1 MSGLRRPPALGPGD
15 RVVYGGVAHTV
26 IGLAGAVIRL
36 ADAGGRVQALP
47 LASLMADPGF
57 ELAEVRERRMLPP
70 LAKLEDL
77 EPAVLERALWWERQL
92 QEVLGGPASGDAG
105 ASAGD
110 PAASSLASRER
121 VKAAQLA
128 ADGHAV
134 TARTVK
140 HMRQKY
146 QARGL
151 LGLVDGRSDKRIPV
165 TGRVDERVVAAMRT
179 AIGEADGASSRTAS
193 FVLWRTA
200 ELARAAHGD
209 AVVIPSRRTMY
220 RLFATLAHGRHTA
233 GSARTRQSLAARP
246 QPPFGEA
253 PAGAPGELMQID
265 STPLDVLVLGEDGT
279 PGRAE
284 LTGMIDVATRS
295 LTAAVLRPSTKSVD
309 ASVLL
314 ARTLT
319 PEPMRPGWVD
329 ALRMSRSVLPHQRL
343 MGIDERLEHAAA
355 RPVIV
360 PHTIVCDH
368 GKVFVSRNF
377 RLSCQLLGI
386 NFQPAHKATP
396 TDKPHIENCL
406 GSVGTLF
413 AQFVAGYAGSNTER
427 RGRAAGQ
434 GPLWSM
440 LELQELLD
448 EWIVAAWQ
456 NRPHDGLRDPAVPDR
471 MFTPNQKYAA
481 LVEAAGY
488 VPVALSASDYIELL
502 PARWQAIGA
511 AGIRIKYRTYDSE
524 QLNPLRQQPS
534 GIAAHS
540 NRWEFHHDPYDV
552 SRVWVRNPAGGWIT
566 AFWKHLHRVP
576 VPFGELAWDHVRAG
590 LPGATE
596 HELADAVAALLTR
609 AHTGPT
615 QEKGDS
621 RRSGGDRKVAART
634 RAVPRAHDGPRPDAQ
649 PSAADRPAPA
659 ASGTGPPPAVA
670 PLPVFDPFSE
680 ARKRW

>member
-1 MSGLRRPPALGPGD
+1 
-15 RVVYGGVAHTV
+15 VVYGGVVHTV
-26 IGLAGAVIRL
+26 IGLAGTVVRL
-36 ADAGGRVQALP
+36 ADAGGGVVALP
-47 LASLMADPGF
+47 LASLMADPSF
-57 ELAEVRERRMLPP
+57 ELAGVRDRRVLPP
-70 LAKLEDL
+70 LAELEAL
-77 EPAVLERALWWERQL
+77 EPAVLERALWWERHL
-92 QEVLGGPASGDAG
+92 LEVLGGPAAG
-105 ASAGD
+105 KASLPAGD
-110 PAASSLASRER
+110 LSGVSLASRER
-121 VKAAQLA
+121 AKAAQLA
-128 ADGHAV
+128 SDGHAV

-146 QARGL
+146 QAGGL
-151 LGLVDGRSDKRIPV
+151 LGLTDRRTAKRIPV
-165 TGRVDERVVAAMRT
+165 TGRVDERVVAAMRA
-179 AIGEADGASSRTAS
+179 AIDEADTASSRTAS

-209 AVVIPSRRTMY
+209 AVAMPSRRTLY
-220 RLFATLAHGRHTA
+220 RLFAKLAHGRHTTGA
-233 GSARTRQSLAARP
+233 ATTRQSLAARP

-253 PAGAPGELMQID
+253 PAAAPGELMQID
-265 STPLDVLVLGEDGT
+265 STPLDVLVAGEDGR
-279 PGRAE
+279 PGRVE
-284 LTGMIDVATRS
+284 LTGMIDVATRT

-319 PEPMRPGWVD
+319 PEAMRPGWAD

-343 MGIDERLEHAAA
+343 MSIDERLEHAAA

-386 NFQPAHKATP
+386 NFQPARQATP

-413 AQFVAGYAGSNTER
+413 AQFVAGYAGWNTQR

-456 NRPHDGLRDPAVPDR
+456 NRPHDGLRDPAAPGR

-511 AGIRIKYRTYDSE
+511 AGIRIKYRTYDAG
-524 QLNPLRQQPS
+524 QLNPLRCQPS
-534 GIAAHS
+534 GDAAH
-540 NRWEFHHDPYDV
+540 NGRWEIHHDPYDI

-590 LPGATE
+590 RPGADE
-596 HELADAVAALLTR
+596 QELADAVAALLTR
-609 AHTGPT
+609 AHTGPKAG
-615 QEKGDS
+615 E
-621 RRSGGDRKVAART
+621 SGRGRADRKVAART
-634 RAVPRAHDGPRPDAQ
+634 RAVPRAHSGPQ
-649 PSAADRPAPA
+649 PAD
-659 ASGTGPPPAVA
+659 PPPAAGGTAPATGGMDTPAAVT
-670 PLPVFDPFSE
+670 PLPVFDPFTE